1 MSSVPGVQP
10 SPREMVRHDWTL
22 PEVRAI
28 HDLPLLEL
36 VYRAQTVHRATFG
49 EPEVQLCSLLSI
61 KTGGCPE
68 DCAYCPQAARYHTG
82 VKAERLMETG
92 DVLEAARQARAAGA
106 TRFCMGAAWRE
117 VKDGPQFDRVLAM
130 VRGVRALGM
139 EACVTLG
146 MLTPEQACRL
156 KEAGLSAYNHNLDT
170 SPEFYGEIISTRDY
184 DDRLRTLA
192 AVRGAGISVCSGG
205 ILGMGES
212 LDDRCE
218 LLRTLANQEVHP
230 ESVPINALVAV
241 PGTPLEKQKPISPV
255 EMVRAIATAR
265 ILMPRAM
272 VRLSAGRMQMSQEA
286 QLLCMM
292 AGANSLFFGEKLLT
306 TGNPEYAADM
316 ALLAGAGL
324 RPLEPSIEREFE
336 AGLRGSGPGG
346 CQRERRGETTSQEVE
361 KAQAAKTHGYSLS
374 TSLRLLPRRAATV
387 AQNHQRA

>member
-1 MSSVPGVQP
+1 MSSVPGVHA
-10 SPREMVRHDWTL
+10 SPEVVIRHNWTL

-28 HDLPLLEL
+28 HDLPLLDL
-36 VYRAQTVHRATFG
+36 VYSAQTVHRATFG

-117 VKDGPQFDRVLAM
+117 VKDGAQFDRVLAM

-146 MLTPEQACRL
+146 MLTPDQARRL

-212 LDDRCE
+212 VDDRCE

-241 PGTPLEKQKPISPV
+241 PGTPLEKRQPVTPV

-265 ILMPRAM
+265 ILMPYAM

-316 ALLAGAGL
+316 ALLEGAGL
-324 RPLEPSIEREFE
+324 RPLEPRAETSS
-336 AGLRGSGPGG
+336 GS
-346 CQRERRGETTSQEVE
+346 
-361 KAQAAKTHGYSLS
+361 
-374 TSLRLLPRRAATV
+374 
-387 AQNHQRA
+387 

>member
-1 MSSVPGVQP
+1 MSSVPDVQA
-10 SPREMVRHDWTL
+10 SPEVVVRHDWAL

-36 VYRAQTVHRATFG
+36 VYRAQSVHRATFG
-49 EPEVQLCSLLSI
+49 EPKVQLCSLLSI

-68 DCAYCPQAARYHTG
+68 DCAYCPQSARYATG

-92 DVLEAARQARAAGA
+92 DVLEAARRARAAGA

-130 VRGVRALGM
+130 VSGVRALGM

-146 MLTPEQACRL
+146 MLSGDQARRL

-170 SPEFYGEIISTRDY
+170 SPEFYGEIISTREY

-212 LDDRCE
+212 VDDRCE

-241 PGTPLEKQKPISPV
+241 PGTPLEHQTPVAPV

-265 ILMPRAM
+265 ILMPAAM

-306 TGNPEYAADM
+306 TGNPEYAEDM
-316 ALLAGAGL
+316 ALLEGAGL
-324 RPLEPSIEREFE
+324 RPLEPAVETARE
-336 AGLRGSGPGG
+336 S
-346 CQRERRGETTSQEVE
+346 
-361 KAQAAKTHGYSLS
+361 
-374 TSLRLLPRRAATV
+374 
-387 AQNHQRA
+387 

>member
-1 MSSVPGVQP
+1 
-10 SPREMVRHDWTL
+10 MV
-22 PEVRAI
+22 
-28 HDLPLLEL
+28 
-36 VYRAQTVHRATFG
+36 
-49 EPEVQLCSLLSI
+49 S
-61 KTGGCPE
+61 
-68 DCAYCPQAARYHTG
+68 
-82 VKAERLMETG
+82 
-92 DVLEAARQARAAGA
+92 
-106 TRFCMGAAWRE
+106 
-117 VKDGPQFDRVLAM
+117 
-130 VRGVRALGM
+130 GVRALGM

-146 MLTPEQACRL
+146 MLSGDQARRL

-212 LDDRCE
+212 VDDRCE

-241 PGTPLEKQKPISPV
+241 PGTPLEHQTPVAPV

-265 ILMPRAM
+265 ILMPAAM

-306 TGNPEYAADM
+306 TGNPEYAEDM
-316 ALLAGAGL
+316 ALLEGAGL
-324 RPLEPSIEREFE
+324 RPLEPAVETARE
-336 AGLRGSGPGG
+336 S
-346 CQRERRGETTSQEVE
+346 
-361 KAQAAKTHGYSLS
+361 
-374 TSLRLLPRRAATV
+374 
-387 AQNHQRA
+387 